1 MINQIQKLLTKL
13 LSQPRS
19 VKTLI
24 AISLDLACCILSI
37 WISYYLRLG
46 DFISLSQ
53 RGLSAL
59 FISLLISYPIFSFFG
74 LYKTIFRYSGIHSLL
89 TVTKAMSAYC
99 FLYALVISFIGVK
112 GVPRTLGIIQPLL
125 LLVLIC
131 SWRILLRYVLRK
143 LNNNHY
149 SDKDIVKALVYGSGK
164 AGRQLVRAVQD
175 NSDITII
182 GFLDDDI
189 SQQGCKLDGKLI
201 YSPNEIRKL
210 IIQKDIS
217 LILLALP
224 SVPRK
229 KRNNIIKNLT
239 QYKIAVRS
247 IPEITD
253 IAKGK
258 RLITEFVD
266 LDMDDLLERVVVE
279 PFESLMKK
287 NIFQK
292 TILITGSGGSIGSEL
307 CRQIIKFKPEKL
319 LLVEISEYAL
329 YTIHSELE
337 LIKNDEIEILPLI
350 GSVQDEKRMEEI
362 ISIWKPAT
370 IYHAAAYKHVPIVEY
385 NLIEGLKNNVL
396 GTLELAKLA
405 SIHKVSNFVFIST
418 DKAVRPTNIMG
429 ATKRIAELILQSFYH
444 KNLHNNE
451 ENKTNFSIVR
461 FGNVLDSSGSVI
473 PKFRDQIRK
482 GGPLTLTHKEITRY
496 FMTITEAAQL
506 VIQAGALS
514 KGGDVFV
521 LDMGEPI
528 KIYDLAIRMIEL
540 SGLSVK
546 DSHNLKGDIEIKITG
561 LRPGEK
567 LYEELLLSKNPSKTN
582 HPKIFRSEEPFLEY
596 FKLERELNSL
606 QKVMSKN
613 DLESVRDIVKKI
625 VIDYYPNSKIVDYT
639 FTKNNQNL

>member
-1 MINQIQKLLTKL
+1 MINEIQKLLTKL

-19 VKTLI
+19 IKTLI

-99 FLYALVISFIGVK
+99 FLYALVISFIGVR

-175 NSDITII
+175 NSDITIK

-613 DLESVRDIVKKI
+613 DLESVCDIVKKI